1 MAKNLL
7 DDWAK
12 LNDRFF
18 KKSMVGIAYIQ
29 LFASMLQPR
38 PKGANSNK
46 FIKFISIFILKITFR
61 ALQNHQPLLRVKMGG
76 LHHMSAPCI
85 HRHSSQG
92 FHQCRAGLPEIHPGR
107 AFFSLYSLKIYKIFF
122 SFYNL
127 FEKIYFGI
135 AESGISLFG
144 SLKSHCI
151 DPGIGTILTTP

>member
-1 MAKNLL
+1 MPGKVCCPSSHIYCGCGDAWCMAKNLL

-107 AFFSLYSLKIYKIFF
+107 AFLAYI
-122 SFYNL
+122 
-127 FEKIYFGI
+127 
-135 AESGISLFG
+135 
-144 SLKSHCI
+144 
-151 DPGIGTILTTP
+151 P